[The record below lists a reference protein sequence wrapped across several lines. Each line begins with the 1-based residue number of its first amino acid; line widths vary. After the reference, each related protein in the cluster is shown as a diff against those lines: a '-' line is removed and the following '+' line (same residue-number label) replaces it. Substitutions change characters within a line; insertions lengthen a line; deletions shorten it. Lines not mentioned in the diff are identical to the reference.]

1 MTEVVGTGPLAYT
14 DKKGLQRVIPLT
26 ALVFTGNKIQIR
38 PDDGTCKWTSAL
50 AADEDLITLLATER
64 VAAGELTSAPT
75 PPPVPAVRFT
85 AAKAGPESNNIAVT
99 VDYSAN
105 TGLDTALTITAER
118 TDTYPGLTDANAA
131 AAAIGV
137 DSTKADFM
145 FVDST
150 TVKVQPKL
158 PDEFSDK
165 DLGTDYNVTTGGA
178 IHFTLKPHPGM
189 PANSSVKLSLTHDR
203 SESTFTVTAKY
214 LSNPAPAAVTI
225 PALSPLD
232 PGVTYLVTA
241 TAPASGAA
249 VPAKGSVQ
257 LTGGGPGHAA
267 SGLAYTS

>member
-14 DKKGLQRVIPLT
+14 DQHGLQRVIPL
-26 ALVFTGNKIQIR
+26 AAFVFDSKTIQIR
-38 PDDGTCKWTSAL
+38 STWTSAL
-50 AADEDLITLLATER
+50 SSADRDLITLLAAER
-64 VAAGELTSAPT
+64 VKAGEFAQAPT
-75 PPPVPAVRFT
+75 PAPVPAVRFT
-85 AAKAGPESNNIAVT
+85 AAEQGSESNNIVVT

-131 AAAIGV
+131 AAAIGK
-137 DSTKADFM
+137 DATKADFL

-150 TVKVQPKL
+150 TVSVQAKL

-178 IHFTLKPHPGM
+178 VHFTLKPHPGL
-189 PANSSVKLSLTHDR
+189 PANSSVKLSLTHD
-203 SESTFTVTAKY
+203 SSGSTFTVTVKY
-214 LSNPAPAAVTI
+214 SSNPTPNPGATI
-225 PALSPLD
+225 PSLSPLD

-241 TAPASGAA
+241 TAPAGGAA
-249 VPAKGSVQ
+249 VPAKGSIQ